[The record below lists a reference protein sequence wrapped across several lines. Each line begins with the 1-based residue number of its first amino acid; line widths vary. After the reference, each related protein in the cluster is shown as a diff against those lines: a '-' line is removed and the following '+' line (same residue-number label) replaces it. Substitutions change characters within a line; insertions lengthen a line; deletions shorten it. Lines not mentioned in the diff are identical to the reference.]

1 MTSTTGLAQSVHVR
15 LVAHSKEIGVEAQ
28 LVLERFALY
37 RLLYRLSK
45 SSYCERFVLKGAQL
59 MLIWIGETVRPT
71 RDADLLGFGDLSYKT
86 LTQIFREICTQDVE
100 ADGMEYLPDSVI
112 VAPIREDNPYGGW
125 RVTLE
130 ARLGTARLHLQVD
143 IGIGDAVTPEP
154 GWVELP
160 QLLDF
165 PAPRLR
171 CYRPETTIAEKL
183 ETMVSLGLRN
193 SRMKDYFDVYVL
205 SEHEAF
211 DGRLLSDAI
220 RNTFKRRNTV
230 IPSELPMALSH
241 EFATDVGKVVQWG
254 SFLRRIKEGSI
265 PADLG
270 KVIERL
276 VAFLGP
282 VLAAVRNQEEFSS
295 QWPPGGPWETE

>member
-45 SSYCERFVLKGAQL
+45 SSYCARFVLKGAQL

-100 ADGMEYLPDSVI
+100 PDGMEYLPDSVI

-130 ARLGTARLHLQVD
+130 ARLGAARLHLQVD

-171 CYRPETTIAEKL
+171 CYRPETSIAEKL

-193 SRMKDYFDVYVL
+193 SRMKDY
-205 SEHEAF
+205 

-220 RNTFKRRNTV
+220 RDTFKRRNTV
-230 IPSELPMALSH
+230 IPSELPMALSY
-241 EFATDVGKVVQWG
+241 EFATDVGKVDHWG
-254 SFLRRIKEGSI
+254 AFLRNIKEGSV

-282 VLAAVRNQEEFSS
+282 VIVAVRDQEEFSS
-295 QWPPGGPWETE
+295 QWPPGGPWKRECRRVE